1 MENKTNLYLLTGFLG
16 AGKTTFLTNVL
27 NNLSEQKVGVI
38 MNEFGKI
45 GIDGQIIKKE
55 GMELIEIN
63 KGSIF
68 CSCLKISFAQAMIE
82 MADQSL
88 KYLFVESSGL
98 ADPSN
103 IGDVLRGVEAVKGN
117 VYDYKGAICLVDAL
131 HFLDQIEDLE
141 TVERQLKHCHLVVI
155 NKTDLANE
163 KTLSDIKNRIRE
175 INSKVEIEECSF
187 GELCYDFL
195 NQDLMKNQWI
205 EDEETTNTPESKP
218 KSLNLTF
225 QGQLSKE
232 ELTEFL
238 NSVSE
243 NSYRIKGFFK
253 LEDGFNQV
261 DVVNR
266 KIDYKLSPLGEAE
279 SQLVFIS
286 KIGPNIIKPIIDNW
300 KMIIGQEMKLR

>member
-1 MENKTNLYLLTGFLG
+1 LENKINLYLLTGFLG
-16 AGKTTFLTNVL
+16 AGKTTFLTKVL
-27 NNLSEQKVGVI
+27 KDLSEEKVGVI

-68 CSCLKISFAQAMIE
+68 CSCLKLSFAQAMIE
-82 MADQSL
+82 MSNQSL

-117 VYDYKGAICLVDAL
+117 VYEYKGAICLVDAL
-131 HFLDQIEDLE
+131 HFLEQIEDLE

-155 NKTDLANE
+155 NKKDLVNE

-175 INSKVEIEECSF
+175 INSKVEIEECTF
-187 GELCYDFL
+187 GELSYDFL
-195 NQDLMKNQWI
+195 AQDLMKNQWL

-218 KSLNLTF
+218 KSLNL
-225 QGQLSKE
+225 S
-232 ELTEFL
+232 
-238 NSVSE
+238 
-243 NSYRIKGFFK
+243 
-253 LEDGFNQV
+253 
-261 DVVNR
+261 
-266 KIDYKLSPLGEAE
+266 
-279 SQLVFIS
+279 
-286 KIGPNIIKPIIDNW
+286 
-300 KMIIGQEMKLR
+300 M

>member
-1 MENKTNLYLLTGFLG
+1 MENKINLYLLTGFLG
-16 AGKTTFLTNVL
+16 AGKTTFLTKVL
-27 NNLSEQKVGVI
+27 NDLSEEKVGVI

-68 CSCLKISFAQAMIE
+68 CSCLKLSFAQAMIE
-82 MADQSL
+82 MSNQSL

-103 IGDVLRGVEAVKGN
+103 IGDVLRGVEAVKGK

-131 HFLDQIEDLE
+131 HFLDQIEDIE

-155 NKTDLANE
+155 NKTDLASN
-163 KTLSDIKNRIRE
+163 KTLDDIKSKIRE
-175 INSKVEIEECSF
+175 INSKVEIKECSF
-187 GELCYDFL
+187 GEINYDFL
-195 NQDLMKNQWI
+195 SEDLMKNQWV
-205 EDEETTNTPESKP
+205 EDEESTNTPESKP

-225 QGQLSKE
+225 HGQVNKE
-232 ELTEFL
+232 KLTEFL

-253 LEDGFNQV
+253 LQDGWNQV

-266 KIDYKLSPLGEAE
+266 KIDYKLSPSGENE

-300 KMIIGQEMKLR
+300 KLIIGQEMKLR